1 MRLVGFSSENP
12 HEQVVQTFGVH
23 HGPPEYC
30 TNDRTIE
37 SCNVEKKPAAGQRH
51 DGMNMKLKQRC
62 SCLRIA
68 SNGCNG
74 LYTKQRGITKRFV
87 APRDCL
93 TNTWTLLEYA
103 KKKKKHHSCHIG
115 ATCPVAQLLKKCLH
129 RCRIWS
135 SIFQLVKGTAVVL
148 NADGQKT
155 ATRGC
160 CHGIKDDE
168 KSHVFDSTKWLTS
181 LMSSALVVVF
191 LFFSFLGR
199 KKMETNGNSQPTN
212 GNDPST

>member
-103 KKKKKHHSCHIG
+103 EEKKKTSFMPHWGHMSCS
-115 ATCPVAQLLKKCLH
+115 PVVEKVSPPLPHLKQH
-129 RCRIWS
+129 
-135 SIFQLVKGTAVVL
+135 
-148 NADGQKT
+148 
-155 ATRGC
+155 
-160 CHGIKDDE
+160 
-168 KSHVFDSTKWLTS
+168 
-181 LMSSALVVVF
+181 
-191 LFFSFLGR
+191 FSGV
-199 KKMETNGNSQPTN
+199 
-212 GNDPST
+212 